1 MHSFIISYT
10 VTIFRMLIIA
20 LVIGS
25 FIVVS
30 SAQSQPS
37 SECITANAT
46 FYSNLTCLFAYIDV
60 LTDNAT
66 DQEQMM
72 ICDEGQECNTLI
84 ENVITLCGDAVS
96 YS

>member
-1 MHSFIISYT
+1 
-10 VTIFRMLIIA
+10 MLIIA

-25 FIVVS
+25 FIVFS

-37 SECITANAT
+37 SECIDANAT
-46 FYSNLTCLFAYIDV
+46 FASNLTCLLVYEEVQNNSAS
-60 LTDNAT
+60 N
-66 DQEQMM
+66 QEQMM

-84 ENVITLCGDAVS
+84 ENVINLCGDAVS